1 MRFSCGWKATL
12 QTWTARLPNGV
23 AIDAS
28 HPILQRNSCNRSW
41 LGLLV
46 ANHQRPASPAGAAP
60 PRRAMKMGVD
70 ATAMSGESNV
80 VVAKCEKLTIPALQ
94 SGSKIHNHGQRSI
107 QRRTTYL
114 VAFCQAR
121 AA

>member
-1 MRFSCGWKATL
+1 M
-12 QTWTARLPNGV
+12 
-23 AIDAS
+23 
-28 HPILQRNSCNRSW
+28 
-41 LGLLV
+41 
-46 ANHQRPASPAGAAP
+46 AGAAP
-60 PRRAMKMGVD
+60 PTKAMKMGVD

-114 VAFCQAR
+114 VAFCQAPAPMFR
-121 AA
+121 FQTLPHYHCLMVS